1 MEDWVNCEKM
11 SVARPDAPVVIINGA
26 LDKVRG
32 GFYPAVFFPQLAKTV
47 DCFYNKFESVFYV
60 KPVSDKG
67 MYGLLYRVYPMRVT
81 MGKLMVWA
89 LKLDPSLDQ
98 DTK

>member
-1 MEDWVNCEKM
+1 MKILIYFWW
-11 SVARPDAPVVIINGA
+11 G
-26 LDKVRG
+26 
-32 GFYPAVFFPQLAKTV
+32 AKTRAGS
-47 DCFYNKFESVFYV
+47 Y
-60 KPVSDKG
+60 
-67 MYGLLYRVYPMRVT
+67 MRVK